1 MHDDGPVNNLG
12 EIAQAFGGCAEIV
25 PLKGGQGKAFRAG
38 SIVIKPA
45 DSAAEA
51 EWVAATFSQLP
62 DTAEI
67 RIPKPV
73 KSLHGHWIESGYV
86 AWLFVTG
93 ETKTGAYL
101 EKSRVCDAYHRLVCH
116 VARPAFLDTRNDA
129 WSIADRKAWDEEE
142 LDYGAEFAAVYR
154 PLLSS
159 LADSNL
165 PNQLIHGDFSG
176 NVLFADGL
184 PPAVIDFSPY
194 WRPAAFAQA
203 VILIDAATL
212 DETAT
217 SSELLNVFGSIENI
231 GQLTTRAALR
241 RIFEQFE
248 HSRLRRI
255 EKAEAM
261 SVAELY
267 RAAYQRLFS

>member
-1 MHDDGPVNNLG
+1 
-12 EIAQAFGGCAEIV
+12 
-25 PLKGGQGKAFRAG
+25 
-38 SIVIKPA
+38 
-45 DSAAEA
+45 
-51 EWVAATFSQLP
+51 
-62 DTAEI
+62 
-67 RIPKPV
+67 
-73 KSLHGHWIESGYV
+73 
-86 AWLFVTG
+86 
-93 ETKTGAYL
+93 
-101 EKSRVCDAYHRLVCH
+101 
-116 VARPAFLDTRNDA
+116 
-129 WSIADRKAWDEEE
+129 
-142 LDYGAEFAAVYR
+142 
-154 PLLSS
+154 
-159 LADSNL
+159 
-165 PNQLIHGDFSG
+165 
-176 NVLFADGL
+176 L